1 MPSATSES
9 RNAAAP
15 PALLNEI
22 DIGKWFFYATIA
34 VGVVCMACGLLVA
47 LNAEL
52 ASSLLIDLRGS
63 TIEGTAEYLTRGSY
77 RLRYVLDSNVHTKII
92 HYPVVERPAPGMTV
106 PVVISYY
113 PWSPTTFQLAGIS
126 YKPATK
132 ALVLFTFGIAMAG
145 TAGRMASW
153 LTHWLKRRARR
164 RAHAAKLAQQA
175 ARAKSRSHYHHHRRR
190 EAG

>member
-1 MPSATSES
+1 
-9 RNAAAP
+9 
-15 PALLNEI
+15 
-22 DIGKWFFYATIA
+22 
-34 VGVVCMACGLLVA
+34 MAVA
-47 LNAEL
+47 LIVAFNAQL
-52 ASSLLIDLRGS
+52 ASTLLIDLRGS
-63 TIEGTAEYLTRGSY
+63 TIEGTAEYLTRGGY

-92 HYPVVERPAPGMTV
+92 HYPIVEHPEPDIHI

-126 YKPATK
+126 YKPAAI

-153 LTHWLKRRARR
+153 LRHWLKRRAKR
-164 RAHAAKLAQQA
+164 RARAAKLAQQA
-175 ARAKSRSHYHHHRRR
+175 AQAKSRSHYHHHRRR